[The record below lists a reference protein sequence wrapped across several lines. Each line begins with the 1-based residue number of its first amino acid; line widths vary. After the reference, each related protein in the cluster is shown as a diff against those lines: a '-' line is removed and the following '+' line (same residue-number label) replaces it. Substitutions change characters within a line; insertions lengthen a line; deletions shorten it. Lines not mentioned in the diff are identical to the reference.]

1 MQKLFEDWRTHLN
14 EEEIDE
20 GLEQLTPE
28 NFEIV
33 LAAFE
38 KFIKEPAIVTA
49 LLGGGVA
56 AAVDAVKKNFQAATA
71 SGPTEPD
78 RMDEAEKKNKK

>member
-33 LAAFE
+33 LASTVQD
-38 KFIKEPAIVTA
+38 PHQS
-49 LLGGGVA
+49 LL
-56 AAVDAVKKNFQAATA
+56 
-71 SGPTEPD
+71 
-78 RMDEAEKKNKK
+78 R